1 MFGHGDM
8 KLKDMETYNLE
19 QHTWIPLEGINLI
32 VEDQSIAIAFDD
44 VVEGLVLLFL
54 SFVWY
59 NRSL

>member
-1 MFGHGDM
+1 
-8 KLKDMETYNLE
+8 METYNLE
-19 QHTWIPLEGINLI
+19 QHTWIPLEGINLV

-54 SFVWY
+54 LFVWY